1 MIRDLSIS
9 GIPLAKVRGAFNSV
23 LLSRRQRE
31 RWLIAVASLAIA
43 VWALWAGV
51 FSPVG
56 AWRDAVEREAR
67 AWERRVQWIETQP
80 RTQAQSELRPGV
92 LTSSIGNCGLKLLRV
107 NQEGAAILVTV
118 QDQSFACVLEWLVTI
133 EETHGIA
140 VEQLRL
146 QSGSRSG
153 GVSGTLRFS
162 G

>member
-1 MIRDLSIS
+1 VIRDLSIS

-23 LLSRRQRE
+23 LLSRSQRE

-51 FSPVG
+51 FSPVA